1 MAGARG
7 GPALTVFLMIL
18 NPGYLVGSPK
28 EVKNK
33 HCYSSYFLGT
43 LNPDLGGWCPSTGLC
58 KNSPGG
64 VIVHQG
70 PASWERGFSL
80 NYLLRLLFWED
91 WLWYLV
97 GVHFWRAQGCFKV
110 QAMLQKRQLFARMSA
125 THSSQ
130 AAPRQSHA
138 LGHGCYCGVPQ
149 GPKVFITLT
158 VFLQGELCC

>member
-33 HCYSSYFLGT
+33 HCYSSYFLGK

-58 KNSPGG
+58 KSSPGG

-70 PASWERGFSL
+70 P
-80 NYLLRLLFWED
+80 
-91 WLWYLV
+91 V
-97 GVHFWRAQGCFKV
+97 
-110 QAMLQKRQLFARMSA
+110 
-125 THSSQ
+125 
-130 AAPRQSHA
+130 
-138 LGHGCYCGVPQ
+138 
-149 GPKVFITLT
+149 
-158 VFLQGELCC
+158 